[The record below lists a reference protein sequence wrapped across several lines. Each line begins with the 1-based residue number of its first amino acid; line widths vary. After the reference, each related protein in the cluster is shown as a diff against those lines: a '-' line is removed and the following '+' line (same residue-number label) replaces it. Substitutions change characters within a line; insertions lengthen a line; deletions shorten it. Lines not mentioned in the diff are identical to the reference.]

1 MMRARHRSV
10 LGLVSASAL
19 AALSAPFVVAPAQ
32 AADSSSPVVENVVNA
47 ELLPETEEG
56 PPPGWSWLGWDTT
69 GGTGVAR
76 VEVDDS
82 EPVHHDGSLHVA
94 TPAAGDAVRVRQ
106 VVPLNRTDG
115 PSLQGTTSIGFDVR
129 AVAGPAPDLIIKV
142 DCNARASSSPEA
154 AFTLTYAGAVP
165 SDGGWHHVDASDS
178 GAAMWWSDAT
188 MNADGTAAD
197 PSQLPTAGGLKG
209 GAGSPHPM
217 SEFTRV
223 CTDSLIRSYGVRQ
236 AIQGADGYVDNV
248 RLAGRS
254 TNFWVPVLTRLAG
267 ENRRVTACEAARHQF
282 TNFLEY
288 SQGNWWN
295 PAAVRDHPKA
305 VVVVNQNS
313 YADALAAGPLANAV
327 HGALLL
333 NPGRGET
340 GCMSVPGIER
350 VDTVYLVGGTGVLDA
365 TVEGAFRELG
375 ITTINRIGG
384 DDRYETAV
392 KVTQAIDA
400 IRPAGTTQQV
410 FLASGTDFPD
420 ALSAG
425 APAGHAFGSVLLT
438 KGASAAPATSA
449 YLAGRP
455 DATVYAIGGPAAE
468 AATLPAANEL
478 VGANRYET
486 ATIVADRFFPNPT
499 SAAFASGVG
508 FADALAA
515 AAYGGHL
522 GAPVIL
528 VGPDAVPNAV
538 FSYAARHR
546 STLRGSVLLGGTGA
560 VNRLA
565 FDLLSTK
572 LTPAL

>member
-1 MMRARHRSV
+1 MLRPRHRSV
-10 LGLVSASAL
+10 VGLLSVSALTAITSAL
-19 AALSAPFVVAPAQ
+19 AVGAGQ
-32 AADSSSPVVENVVNA
+32 AAAATSPVVENVVNA

-115 PSLQGTTSIGFDVR
+115 PSLQGTTSIGVDVR
-129 AVAGPAPDLIIKV
+129 VAAGPAAQLIITV
-142 DCNARASSSPEA
+142 DCNARASSSPEG
-154 AFTLTYAGAVP
+154 AFTLTYAGAIP
-165 SDGGWHHVDASDS
+165 SGGGWQHVDAFDS
-178 GAAMWWSDAT
+178 GAALWWSDAT
-188 MNADGTAAD
+188 MNGDGTASDA
-197 PSQLPTAGGLKG
+197 SQLPTAGGLKG
-209 GAGSPHPM
+209 GPGSPHAI
-217 SEFTRV
+217 SEYARV
-223 CTDSLIRSYGVRQ
+223 CANSLIRSYGVRQ
-236 AIQGADGYVDNV
+236 ATQGADGYVDNV
-248 RLAGRS
+248 RLGDRS

-267 ENRRVTACEAARHQF
+267 ENRRVTSCEAARHQF
-282 TNFLEY
+282 TNYLEY

-365 TVEGAFRELG
+365 SVESAFRQLG
-375 ITTINRIGG
+375 ITNVTRIGG

-392 KVTQAIDA
+392 KVTQAIDVL
-400 IRPAGTTQQV
+400 RPAGTPQQV

-425 APAGHAFGSVLLT
+425 APAGTAFGSVLLT
-438 KGASAAPATSA
+438 KGATAAPATSA

-455 DATVYAIGGPAAE
+455 QATVFAIGGPAA
-468 AATLPAANEL
+468 AAVTLPAGNEL
-478 VGANRYET
+478 VGPNRYET
-486 ATIVADRFFPNPT
+486 ATMVADRFFPSPA

-508 FADALAA
+508 FPDALAA

-522 GAPVIL
+522 GVPVIL

-538 FSYAARHR
+538 FAYADRHR
-546 STLRGSVLLGGTGA
+546 GTLRGSVLLGGTAA

-565 FDLLSTK
+565 FDLLSTE
-572 LTPAL
+572 LTPR

>member
-1 MMRARHRSV
+1 MMRPRHRSV
-10 LGLVSASAL
+10 LSLVTLSAL
-19 AALSAPFVVAPAQ
+19 AALTTSLAGGSGRAAAAP
-32 AADSSSPVVENVVNA
+32 SPVIENVVNA
-47 ELLPETEEG
+47 ELLPETEVG

-76 VEVDDS
+76 IEVDDS

-94 TPAAGDAVRVRQ
+94 TPAADDAVRVRQ

-115 PSLQGTTSIGFDVR
+115 PSLQTTTSIGFDVR
-129 AVAGPAPDLIIKV
+129 VVAGPAPELIIKV
-142 DCNARASSSPEA
+142 DCSARASSSPEA
-154 AFTLTYAGAVP
+154 AFTLTYAGDVP
-165 SDGGWHHVDASDS
+165 SDGSWHHVDAYDT

-197 PSQLPTAGGLKG
+197 ASQLPTTGGLKG
-209 GAGSPHPM
+209 GPGSPHAF
-217 SEFTRV
+217 SEYVRV

-236 AIQGADGYVDNV
+236 ATQGADGYVDNV
-248 RLAGRS
+248 RLGDRS

-282 TNFLEY
+282 TNYLEY

-340 GCMSVPGIER
+340 DCMSVPGIEW

-365 TVEGAFRELG
+365 TVESAFRQLG
-375 ITTINRIGG
+375 ITTITRIGG

-400 IRPAGTTQQV
+400 LRPAATPQQV

-455 DATVYAIGGPAAE
+455 DATVFAIGGPAA
-468 AATLPAANEL
+468 AAVTLPADNEV
-478 VGANRYET
+478 VGPNRYET
-486 ATIVADRFFPNPT
+486 ATMVADRFFPSPA
-499 SAAFASGVG
+499 SAAFASGIG
-508 FADALAA
+508 FADALSA

-522 GAPVIL
+522 GVPVIL

-538 FSYAARHR
+538 FAYADRHR
-546 STLRGSVLLGGTGA
+546 ATLRGSVLLGGTAA

-565 FDLLSTK
+565 FDLLSTE
-572 LTPAL
+572 LTPR